1 MILSSFWGQCQMAGG
16 ETEAGFLLT
25 FPHSVGLALQGR
37 GPLFQIANTPY
48 QLFFYTTLD
57 KVILPSMRLRHCA
70 ICLAQITSS
79 SSRAGEVRVG
89 SLNQE

>member
-48 QLFFYTTLD
+48 QLFFLYNF
-57 KVILPSMRLRHCA
+57 R
-70 ICLAQITSS
+70 
-79 SSRAGEVRVG
+79 
-89 SLNQE
+89 